1 MDFKDHESTLAK
13 ECFFSFWDFVL
24 DLDFISEKKRKL

>member
-13 ECFFSFWDFVL
+13 ECFFSFWDLVFDL
-24 DLDFISEKKRKL
+24 DLDLEKKRKL